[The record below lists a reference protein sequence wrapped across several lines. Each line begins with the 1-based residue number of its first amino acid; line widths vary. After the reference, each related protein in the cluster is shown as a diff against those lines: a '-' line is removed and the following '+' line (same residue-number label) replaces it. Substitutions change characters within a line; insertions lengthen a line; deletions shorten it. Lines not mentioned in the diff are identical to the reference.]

1 MIKLIQNLY
10 ITYSNQ
16 RARDLK
22 ANASLNP
29 FDKVITLEQ
38 LILET
43 FEQNNFQIII
53 DDAIASSIVYK
64 LIQDHNIEY
73 FSYLESDADSLNTI
87 YNFIVKC
94 HRNDVSFGDVLCD
107 EKLIVLEEIDQL
119 YQSYKK
125 SHSLVDVAD
134 IENEVLSSWDDGLF
148 IKYNDIFV
156 DNFSVEEISFVKSEK
171 QKKILEQLAR
181 YKKIEK
187 VTNTIQDSKMIKP
200 KDAVF
205 DNIDEVKTALKIAR
219 KLLEEG
225 VFVQM
230 KC

>member
-1 MIKLIQNLY
+1 MNKLSQDLY

-16 RARDLK
+16 RARELK
-22 ANASLNP
+22 VNASLNP
-29 FDKVITLEQ
+29 LDKVITFEQ

-43 FEQNNFQIII
+43 FEQKNFHFII
-53 DDAIASSIVYK
+53 DEVIGSSIIYK
-64 LIQDHNIEY
+64 LIQEHHIVY
-73 FSYLESDADSLNTI
+73 FDYLQRDADSLNTI